1 VPRRRALAALR
12 GAAYRATTFKA
23 WEMIMWSAWK
33 LWWVTFLFAVCMALG
48 IVKASA
54 ADAPLVSAAWLKQ
67 NLSKPDIH
75 VIDASFPQ
83 LHAAG
88 HIPGAVNVDLFS
100 FGGREVAPGVMEK
113 RFQNWG
119 VTDDKTVV
127 LYDQGGTYM
136 ATSLFF
142 DLVQHGFPVEKLKIL
157 DGGLSKWRAEGG
169 TVTKDATPKPAPG
182 NFRVTARNEELQS
195 RIDHVFTAL
204 GNPARHAVIEAMEE
218 TYYTGA
224 QQFFDRAG
232 HLPNAVNLPTVDL
245 FNADKTFKSPAEIR
259 KMFEY
264 LGVTAE
270 KEVHTQCGGGIAA
283 SGPFFAAKYLIGY
296 PKVKL
301 YKGSMLDWLRD
312 ERNLPMWSYA
322 APNLLRDKHWLD
334 GWSSPMLRMTG
345 GIAFNIIDVRSAEAF
360 KQANIPFSVNIP
372 AETFAMHLNDPAAL
386 AKLLGA
392 AGVNPNMETAI
403 VSDGRVNGAAALAL
417 LALESLGQKKVSILT
432 DSIDDWAFAGLALN
446 RATDKPDPKRPPM
459 PPPRP
464 VNYVAS
470 AKAPVLVSNEKSTA
484 GAFPKVFIAS
494 GSAMPTRKVDGT
506 LIHVPREALFAADGH
521 PKPAKEIL
529 AALTKAKVPRY
540 AEIVLVADDLQ
551 DAALN
556 YLAFRLMGYP
566 DVKVL
571 STKA

>member
-1 VPRRRALAALR
+1 
-12 GAAYRATTFKA
+12 
-23 WEMIMWSAWK
+23 MWNAWK
-33 LWWVTFLFAVCMALG
+33 LWWVTFLCAVCMALG
-48 IVKASA
+48 IVKVSA
-54 ADAPLVSAAWLKQ
+54 AETPLVSAAWLKQ
-67 NLSKPDIH
+67 NLGKPDVH

-83 LHAAG
+83 LYAAG

-100 FGGREVAPGVMEK
+100 FGGREVAPEVMEK
-113 RFQNWG
+113 RFQSWG
-119 VTDDKTVV
+119 VTADKTVV

-142 DLVQHGFPVEKLKIL
+142 DLVQYGFPLAKLKIL
-157 DGGLSKWRAEGG
+157 DGGFAKWAADGG
-169 TVTKDATPKPAPG
+169 SMTKEPTPPTPG
-182 NFRVTARNEELQS
+182 NFRVTARNEDVQS
-195 RIDHVFTAL
+195 RIDQVFSAM
-204 GNPARHAVIEAMEE
+204 GNPAKQVVIEAMGP
-218 TYYTGA
+218 TYYSGA
-224 QQFFDRAG
+224 QKFFDRGG
-232 HLPNAVNLPTVDL
+232 HLPNAVNVPTEDL

-264 LGVTAE
+264 LGITAD

-283 SGPFFAAKYLIGY
+283 SGPYFAAKYLIGY

-301 YKGSMLDWLRD
+301 YKGSQLDWLRD
-312 ERNLPMWSYA
+312 ERNLPMWTYA

-345 GIAFNIIDVRSAEAF
+345 GIAFNIIDVRSADAF

-372 AETFAMHLNDPAAL
+372 AGTFAKHLHDPAAL

-403 VSDGRVNGAAALAL
+403 VSDGRVNGAAAIAL
-417 LALESLGQKKVSILT
+417 LALESLGQKKVAILT

-464 VNYVAS
+464 VNYVAN
-470 AKAPVLVSNEKSTA
+470 ANAPVVLANDKVTA

-494 GSAMPTRKVDGT
+494 GAALPARKIDGT
-506 LIHVPREALFAADGH
+506 VIHVPRETLIAADGN
-521 PKPAKEIL
+521 PKPAKEML

-540 AEIVLVADDLQ
+540 AEIVLVADDIQ

-571 STKA
+571 GSKA